1 MHLGLKSLVAKTITT
16 MRLLQ
21 FILMVT
27 MKLPG
32 RLVHIILI
40 NVIIREMSLMERQ
53 RVRLMNLH

>member
-1 MHLGLKSLVAKTITT
+1 VAKTITT